1 LYYNTYESFVFQFKS
16 LKIQNLTM
24 QTYAKYLAGEIDLEE
39 LRTREKTLRR
49 IDQFIITSQTPIN
62 PT

>member
-1 LYYNTYESFVFQFKS
+1 